1 MKKYEV
7 NFIKISKEK
16 QNKMKKMIIKN
27 ISFNKISDEKIELL
41 EKKLNVKANIIIS
54 YRNQLLKEKVIK
66 DHYKIINNI
75 QNIIKDYENKDIIE
89 ISKKYNFSPMS
100 IIRIIIKNKYPSYKL
115 SLKNLNELNKYDK
128 EQVLL
133 AEENDTVANLNQGDQ
148 QLKSEKYEE
157 KIKHF
162 LDNKKIKYKTQEELV
177 TEQKNDKGYAYATPD
192 FLLKEKIVIND
203 YIVNW
208 IEVKNFYGTNINFMT
223 KKIQKQINKYY
234 KNWGTGC
241 LVYRY
246 AVYENLKLDNCIII
260 SF

>member
-1 MKKYEV
+1 MKKYKV
-7 NFIKISKEK
+7 NFVKVSKK
-16 QNKMKKMIIKN
+16 TQNKMREN
-27 ISFNKISDEKIELL
+27 ILETLTFNKISNEQLELIEN
-41 EKKLNVKANIIIS
+41 KLNIKSNIIAS

-66 DHYKIINNI
+66 DHHKIINNI
-75 QNIIKDYENKDIIE
+75 KNIIIDYENLDIIE
-89 ISKKYNFSPMS
+89 LSKKYKFSPMS
-100 IIRIIIKNKYPSYKL
+100 IIRIIIKNKYPMYKL
-115 SLKNLNELNKYDK
+115 SLTNLNELNKYDR

-133 AEENDTVANLNQGDQ
+133 AEKNDIVSNLNQDNQ

-162 LDNKKIKYKTQEELV
+162 LDKKNIKYKVQEELV
-177 TEQKNDKGYAYATPD
+177 KEQINNKGYVYATPD
-192 FLLKEKIVIND
+192 FLLNEKIVIND

-234 KNWGTGC
+234 NIWGTGC

-246 AVYENLKLDNCIII
+246 GVYKNLKLDNCIII
-260 SF
+260 AF